1 MLRIPRLT
9 RWQFVDWEL
18 YLPATGNIVN
28 GDAKEEEE
36 EEEEEGRGRKEEQDE
51 EQEEE

>member
-1 MLRIPRLT
+1 MLRLLHLT

-36 EEEEEGRGRKEEQDE
+36 EEEEGRGRKEEQDE